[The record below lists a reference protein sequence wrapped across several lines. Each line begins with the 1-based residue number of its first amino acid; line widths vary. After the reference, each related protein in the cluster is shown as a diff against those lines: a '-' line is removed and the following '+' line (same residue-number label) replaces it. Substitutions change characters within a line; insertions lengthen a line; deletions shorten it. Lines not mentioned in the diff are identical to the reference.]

1 MVEEGTPF
9 FAERDT
15 LPIPTLDEEC
25 DMYGIAAQ
33 VLSEAGYE
41 HYEISNYARPGYRS
55 RHNSLYWNLGEYIG
69 VGAAAHSFYNGVR
82 YSIIRTQDLIDELI
96 LVCERKVK
104 CKKSNQNNLEQPY
117 PSI

>member
-1 MVEEGTPF
+1 MRDLSCDLITSSITKDSIGVETITETKTTIPIIRIEDVYAKEF
-9 FAERDT
+9 YDANER
-15 LPIPTLDEEC
+15 
-25 DMYGIAAQ
+25 
-33 VLSEAGYE
+33 
-41 HYEISNYARPGYRS
+41 GYRP
-55 RHNSLYWNLGEYIG
+55 SLRLRISTLNFNNEEELD
-69 VGAAAHSFYNGVR
+69 YNGVR